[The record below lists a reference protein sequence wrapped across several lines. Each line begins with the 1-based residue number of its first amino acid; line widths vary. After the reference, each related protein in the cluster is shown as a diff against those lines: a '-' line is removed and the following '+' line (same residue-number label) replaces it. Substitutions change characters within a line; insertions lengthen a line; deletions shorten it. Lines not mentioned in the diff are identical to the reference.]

1 MRARSAF
8 IATLVIAWLCGGAA
22 AQNAASEGGAPSAPE
37 RRDDPTESP
46 SWRDRVAAARE
57 RHAAW
62 LACVSAKLSSCAPT
76 PSEEREDPMERL
88 LNDDTLRPGDI
99 VSTPEGLKVFRGQAG
114 APHRLEDFQ

>member
-1 MRARSAF
+1 MARGA
-8 IATLVIAWLCGGAA
+8 GGGPPPP
-22 AQNAASEGGAPSAPE
+22 ASIGDFNPTRRREGGAPSAPE
-37 RRDDPTESP
+37 QRDDPTGSP
-46 SWRDRVAAARE
+46 GWRDRIAAARE

-62 LACVSAKLSSCAPT
+62 LACVSAKLSHCAPT

-88 LNDDTLRPGDI
+88 LNDDTLRPRDI